1 MDNGVLH
8 ESLFTIQNNTG
19 AIGTSTLS
27 FLKLIL
33 FHPFQLPFYSYSPQ
47 YVAIREYNILW
58 LFYIFYATT
67 VYFFPLIK

>member
-1 MDNGVLH
+1 MDNGVFH

-33 FHPFQLPFYSYSPQ
+33 FHPFQLPFHPYSTK
-47 YVAIREYNILW
+47 
-58 LFYIFYATT
+58 YAS
-67 VYFFPLIK
+67 I